1 MSMTQPTTHLEQL
14 KVAVGLLQQAY
25 DRAHKQIADD
35 IADVRQQVEL
45 GIAQWPGDVQPEPLD
60 IRSKDGGYVLLDA
73 LTALVNAQTA
83 IFQAETA
90 TRP

>member
-1 MSMTQPTTHLEQL
+1 MTQPNTHLDQL
-14 KVAVGLLQQAY
+14 KTAAGLLQEAY

-35 IADVRQQVEL
+35 IADVCKQVEQ
-45 GIAQWPGDVQPEPLD
+45 GIALWPGDVQPEPLD

-83 IFQAETA
+83 IVQAEMA